1 MFKYLILLISMSA
14 VAQSDLYIVDSPDIA
29 EAGEYWEPT
38 GSGWG
43 ITLNIQKTNTDF
55 AQSGYFLQGE
65 VYTYKEDGTPVWYI
79 FQGDYKPNNDVYA
92 WREDRGPLASFE
104 SPIGISENGGCLDC
118 DHSPNSVSITDL
130 GNIKL
135 VWSDPITMTMTVNGV
150 TKTLKNMFY
159 HDGLNNNNADFI
171 TERMFFVH
179 GSYSISQNT
188 NTFAF
193 MKGIAKF
200 TPLTENQKTNL
211 ERQNSGFELNN
222 SYSWFVMKD
231 HVLKSI
237 LGDLDNYQNVFR
249 DNLEPYYINF
259 LLLGYDDN
267 TGLMHVYPG
276 TLNFWDNEY
285 NYNLS
290 TCNNNQTVAA
300 FVGLL
305 RPAKSQT
312 SRFYYN
318 SDDPLSLCSNE
329 DAEPNWKRQQFIDL
343 TGLPVGFDDLS
354 NVPFMLEKPNQ
365 Y

>member
-1 MFKYLILLISMSA
+1 
-14 VAQSDLYIVDSPDIA
+14 
-29 EAGEYWEPT
+29 
-38 GSGWG
+38 
-43 ITLNIQKTNTDF
+43 
-55 AQSGYFLQGE
+55 
-65 VYTYKEDGTPVWYI
+65 
-79 FQGDYKPNNDVYA
+79 
-92 WREDRGPLASFE
+92 
-104 SPIGISENGGCLDC
+104 
-118 DHSPNSVSITDL
+118 
-130 GNIKL
+130 
-135 VWSDPITMTMTVNGV
+135 
-150 TKTLKNMFY
+150 
-159 HDGLNNNNADFI
+159 
-171 TERMFFVH
+171 
-179 GSYSISQNT
+179 
-188 NTFAF
+188 
-193 MKGIAKF
+193 
-200 TPLTENQKTNL
+200 
-211 ERQNSGFELNN
+211 
-222 SYSWFVMKD
+222 MKD